1 MIIIFPSAK
10 IIVSPAFNQFSYQ
23 VPTFGP
29 ERPFK
34 CLDDAKT
41 SYIIVHSGRAGGIA
55 YLGQVCGGYWGV
67 GREFPHVLSPNI
79 LQSVTTKLLNGE
91 G

>member
-1 MIIIFPSAK
+1 MNSEK
-10 IIVSPAFNQFSYQ
+10 KCV
-23 VPTFGP
+23 TRGP
-29 ERPFK
+29 ERPFR
-34 CLDDAKT
+34 CLDDAKI
-41 SYIIVHSGRAGGIA
+41 SFLIVHSGGAGGIA
-55 YLGQVCGGYWGV
+55 YLGAVCGGYWGV

>member
-1 MIIIFPSAK
+1 M
-10 IIVSPAFNQFSYQ
+10 
-23 VPTFGP
+23 
-29 ERPFK
+29 
-34 CLDDAKT
+34 
-41 SYIIVHSGRAGGIA
+41 IVHPGGAGGIA
-55 YLGQVCGGYWGV
+55 YLGAVCGGYWGV